1 MCKTHIDKNGGCIH
15 MTCRCGHSFCWIC
28 LKVWSGHT
36 NYGECSSIKKEDH
49 EKKLKEQQD
58 KIKND
63 EGSYNLR
70 FEEAKSQ
77 V

>member
-1 MCKTHIDKNGGCIH
+1 